1 MVKPITPW
9 EMTVIINIQAMNKYL
24 DPKYDG
30 SKDFKRLRKLNL
42 EELHKEQE
50 ILIPKWN
57 EKIDSTIKEINERQ
71 NEQNERSFGND

>member
-30 SKDFKRLRKLNL
+30 FASFKRLRKLNL

-50 ILIPKWN
+50 LLISKYN
-57 EKIDSTIKEINERQ
+57 ELARAKFNEIIERQ
-71 NEQNERSFGND
+71 NEQKKRSFEND